1 MVRTIGD
8 LEELSRD
15 LRDLA
20 ADGDMIICMGAGD
33 ITKWAAAL
41 PDGIGSA
48 RARK

>member
-1 MVRTIGD
+1 
-8 LEELSRD
+8 LSRD

-41 PDGIGSA
+41 PAGLGEA